1 MKKVALLLAGCG
13 VYDGSE
19 IYESVLTMLSL
30 ENHDASYQCFAP
42 DIEQMHVINHLSG
55 EVAEGERRN
64 VLVESARLARG
75 RVKNLNEA
83 NIADFDAVIVPG
95 GFGVAKNLS
104 DFAVNGAEMNV
115 LPEVLS
121 FIQAMHGAAKPVG
134 LICIAPTMA
143 ARIFG
148 SGVKCTIGSDA
159 DTAAAIT
166 AMGGN
171 HQVCA
176 VDEVCIDKDMKLVT
190 TPAYMVAGSIAE
202 AARGINRCVREVL
215 SLA

>member
-55 EVAEGERRN
+55 EVAEGECRN

-83 NIADFDAVIVPG
+83 SIADFDAVIVPG

-104 DFAVNGAEMNV
+104 DFAVNGTDMSV

-143 ARIFG
+143 VRIFG
-148 SGVKCTIGSDA
+148 SGVKCTIGCDA